1 MNKFN
6 KHHLMDV
13 KEVCEYVKIKHKLFK
28 PEEELFCEEIGDGNI
43 NYIFKVTSMQSGKSV
58 VIKQADKFL
67 RSSGRP
73 LDLNRN
79 RIEAEVL
86 QLQRKYA
93 KPFVPEVY
101 SYDDVMCAMVM
112 EDISAYH
119 NLRDELFNGEIYQ
132 HFPLQIAQFL
142 AACLLNTSDLVMPR
156 DEKKYLMQKYVNVEL
171 CDISEDLVFTEP
183 YNNYRHRNVVPSA
196 MQEFVEHNLYQNELL
211 IGEAAKLRDRFMN
224 VSQALIH
231 GDLHTGSI
239 FVNQDGLKVIDPE
252 FAFYG
257 PMGYDIGNVIGNL
270 VFPLVVRKKCNEQSN
285 NFIEWL
291 VLCISQV
298 YDLVK
303 AELSSRYDKLVTLDL
318 YHNEKFKRDKM
329 NEIMADS
336 IGYAGTEIIR
346 RSIGD
351 TKVRELYTI
360 KNTDQLVDVEKT
372 LIIIGSNLIMNRFKI
387 QDGKALIENIM
398 SQL

>member
-1 MNKFN
+1 
-6 KHHLMDV
+6 
-13 KEVCEYVKIKHKLFK
+13 
-28 PEEELFCEEIGDGNI
+28 
-43 NYIFKVTSMQSGKSV
+43 
-58 VIKQADKFL
+58 
-67 RSSGRP
+67 
-73 LDLNRN
+73 
-79 RIEAEVL
+79 
-86 QLQRKYA
+86 
-93 KPFVPEVY
+93 
-101 SYDDVMCAMVM
+101 
-112 EDISAYH
+112 
-119 NLRDELFNGEIYQ
+119 
-132 HFPLQIAQFL
+132 
-142 AACLLNTSDLVMPR
+142 
-156 DEKKYLMQKYVNVEL
+156 
-171 CDISEDLVFTEP
+171 
-183 YNNYRHRNVVPSA
+183 

-239 FVNQDGLKVIDPE
+239 FVNQAGLKVIDPE

>member
-6 KHHLMDV
+6 KHLLMDV

-239 FVNQDGLKVIDPE
+239 FVNQAGLKVIDPE

>member
-1 MNKFN
+1 M
-6 KHHLMDV
+6 L
-13 KEVCEYVKIKHKLFK
+13 
-28 PEEELFCEEIGDGNI
+28 
-43 NYIFKVTSMQSGKSV
+43 TSMQSGKSV

-239 FVNQDGLKVIDPE
+239 FVNQAGLKVIDPE